1 MHINS
6 RQFTL
11 LALIAA
17 TAIIAAAFWAF
28 SGALLPSSAVHTVTV
43 TRGDLT
49 EVVTATGPVTPVQS
63 VDLAFQIGGSIRTV
77 DANVGMQVAA
87 GQQVATL
94 DSTDLQAQLDK
105 AKADLATQQAILH
118 TDQVTLAN
126 HYTSVITAL
135 NDAFAKT
142 NDAVRNQIDNL
153 FINGET
159 DTPKLT
165 FMTFDLS
172 AQTAAEGGRLHAQS
186 ELDTWRSELDAL
198 SASQPETALYA
209 ALQNGQEHMQTIRGF
224 LSSVSDALNKYYGI
238 SQSQADTAKG
248 YLATA
253 TSEVNAAIT
262 ETIAEQQ
269 AIDAQQ
275 AAIAAQQANISSY
288 DANVQTITAQLSKT
302 VLASPISGVVSVQN
316 AKVGQIAAPNAVIA
330 TIISSAQFQI
340 EAYVPETDIAKVAV
354 GDAASTTLDAYG
366 NGAVFPGRIV
376 KVDPAATIVQGV
388 SQYKITMLFTA
399 FDPRIKAGMNGN
411 IAITTAHRSQV
422 LVIPQDSVI
431 LKNGAPTVLVD
442 AGQGTMEERAVQL
455 GVSGS
460 NGMVEVIS
468 GLTEGEQIA
477 GFGNPQYERM

>member
-1 MHINS
+1 MRINS

-11 LALIAA
+11 LASVIAV
-17 TAIIAAAFWAF
+17 AIVAAALWVF
-28 SGALLPSSAVHTVTV
+28 SGSLLPSSAVRTVTV

-63 VDLAFQIGGSIRTV
+63 VDLAFQISGPISTV
-77 DANVGMQVAA
+77 DANSGASVAA
-87 GQQVATL
+87 GQQITTL
-94 DSTDLQAQLDK
+94 DSTDLQAQLHK
-105 AKADLATQQAILH
+105 AQADLATQQAILH

-126 HYTSVITAL
+126 HYTSVVTAL

-172 AQTAAEGGRLHAQS
+172 AQTAAQDGRLRAQS
-186 ELDTWRSELDAL
+186 ELDTWRSELNAL
-198 SASQPETALYA
+198 SASLPEATLYA
-209 ALQNGQEHMQTIRGF
+209 ALQAGEQHMQTIQGF

-238 SQSQADTAKG
+238 SQSQADAAKG
-248 YLATA
+248 YLAAA

-269 AIDAQQ
+269 AIDSQE
-275 AAIAAQQANISSY
+275 AAIAAQQANIASY
-288 DANVQTITAQLSKT
+288 NANVQTITTQLAKT
-302 VLASPISGVVSVQN
+302 VLTTPISGVVSVQN
-316 AKVGQIAAPNAVIA
+316 AKVGQIAVPNAPVA
-330 TIISSAQFQI
+330 TIISSSQFQI

-366 NGAVFPGRIV
+366 SSVVFPGKIA
-376 KVDPAATIVQGV
+376 KIDPAATIVKGV
-388 SQYKITMLFTA
+388 SQYKITMLFTG
-399 FDPRIKAGMNGN
+399 FDDRIKAGMNGN
-411 IAITTAHRSQV
+411 ITITTAHRSQV

-431 LKNGAPTVLVD
+431 LKNGASTVLID
-442 AGQGTMEERAVQL
+442 TGNGNNKEQAVQL
-455 GVSGS
+455 GVSGN
-460 NGMVEVIS
+460 NGMVEVVS

-477 GFGNPQYERM
+477 GFGNPQYQGM